1 MIKFAMFRQKPYDM
15 IADIKAN
22 FEKLIALYES
32 EKAQSASL
40 SADLE
45 KCRAEGDAYR
55 KQIEKLERQIEN
67 LRLAGA
73 FTAAGD
79 SSTDAR
85 LRIDRLIKEVDK
97 CISLLEKD

>member
-1 MIKFAMFRQKPYDM
+1 MLS
-15 IADIKAN
+15 DIKQN
-22 FEKLIALYES
+22 FEKLIALYEA
-32 EKAQSASL
+32 EKAKCASL
-40 SADLE
+40 SQELE
-45 KCRAEGDAYR
+45 QSRAAGEAYQ
-55 KQIEKLERQIEN
+55 KQIIDLERQIEN

-73 FTAAGD
+73 FKAAGD

>member
-1 MIKFAMFRQKPYDM
+1 ML
-15 IADIKAN
+15 ADIKRN
-22 FEKLIALYES
+22 FEKLIALYEA
-32 EKAQSASL
+32 ERAKNAALTQQLEQSMA
-40 SADLE
+40 AGEAYQKQIIDLE
-45 KCRAEGDAYR
+45 RR
-55 KQIEKLERQIEN
+55 IEN

-73 FTAAGD
+73 FKAAGD